1 MMGLDEHTRY
11 YVYQGYA
18 DMGLGINGLT
28 KIVSQRMGM
37 SPISGDAYVFFGKD
51 RSMVKILMW
60 DTDGYLLYHLR
71 LERGTFELPFS
82 KPGARYA
89 AMPYETLSAILREIS
104 LRSLRYRPRFSL

>member
-51 RSMVKILMW
+51 RSMAKILRW
-60 DTDGYLLYHLR
+60 DTDGYLLYHKR
-71 LERGTFELPFS
+71 LERGTFELPFF

-89 AMPYETLSAILREIS
+89 AMPYDTLSAILRGIS